1 MATLSRFL
9 KHTLVGGLYFI
20 GFAVATKLLLFWH
33 ESLSGLA
40 LLLFFAF
47 LIGISIA
54 GAFLCE
60 KTPLCRAKGGI
71 ISGAKGSEANE
82 KIKGESLILLTR
94 LYLVASLAVIAAV
107 VMFCRE
113 YMAANPASHRA
124 GAQVLEFILCHLLG
138 VVFLPGIAP
147 WMPTFMHFA
156 WCFVAY
162 YTFFYIMTLHRI
174 RKNTCTGGVEG
185 KKCGHFDCIYQI
197 GLIDGGNFTC
207 PVTEEKI
214 IGGGGG
220 SFDFEYDG
228 KKGTVDLGEPYTISE
243 TVDIGFNTYKRI
255 MAYCKCGICGAEQ
268 YIYFD
273 KKLIDSYRYKK

>member
-60 KTPLCRAKGGI
+60 KTPLCRAKGGF

-94 LYLVASLAVIAAV
+94 LYLVAILAVIAAV

-113 YMAANPASHRA
+113 YMSANPASHRA

-138 VVFLPGIAP
+138 VDFLPGIAP

-185 KKCGHFDCIYQI
+185 KKCGHFDCIYHI
-197 GLIDGGNFTC
+197 SLMDGDKFTRDIT
-207 PVTEEKI
+207 VTHEGSY
-214 IGGGGG
+214 GGGTL
-220 SFDFEYDG
+220 DFEYDG
-228 KKGTVDLGEPYTISE
+228 KRGTIDLGKPTTYRE
-243 TVDIGFNTYKRI
+243 TENLGWDTYKRI
-255 MAYCKCGICGAEQ
+255 MAYCKCGACGAEH
-268 YIYFD
+268 YIQAGE
-273 KKLIDSYRYKK
+273 KQIDSYRYKK